1 MLHSRM
7 ERVQSLIKQELGPI
21 LDRDLRN
28 PDIPRFI
35 TVAAVKVSS
44 DLSQATV
51 VVTLLTDE
59 KDETI
64 KATLREL
71 NRSAGYIRSLVARR
85 VRLKRHPHLHFV
97 YTDATHHAADL
108 ESLFHE
114 IRREREEYEAAHPE
128 AVAERRE
135 REERV
140 EYEANHPEEAAEP
153 GEETTETP

>member
-7 ERVQSLIKQELGPI
+7 ERVQKLIQQELGQI
-21 LDRDLRN
+21 LDRELRN

-35 TVAAVKVSS
+35 TVAAVKVSP

-51 VVTLLTDE
+51 VVTFLTDE
-59 KDETI
+59 NDETI
-64 KATLREL
+64 KATLTAL
-71 NRSAGYIRSLVARR
+71 NRSSGYIRTLVAKR

-128 AVAERRE
+128 AAAERRE
-135 REERV
+135 REERE
-140 EYEANHPEEAAEP
+140 EYEANHPEEAAES
-153 GEETTETP
+153 GEDTAENP